1 MTDKWNNYKVAFYYG
16 MESMMLKL
24 FNRTTMNHIQSPF
37 LKDIPQC
44 KTVLRKLR
52 KKIYKYSS
60 VHRLTKK
67 PKDTTHDIMGLLA
80 SRNIPSYVTDSLKKK
95 RTIDIHNI
103 KNVHVAEAVS
113 LSEIMSMA
121 SSQEQEI
128 SKLFEE
134 HKSRMKKVEKKTPL
148 LKLERKSTT
157 YSSTEGEDSQ
167 YSEQYSISSEYDC
180 GQGGLSAEVRPTQ
193 ERNTC
198 FHADMKHDQDEEQVS
213 FGLQESSHF
222 HYTAGPHMMAS
233 SRAFLELEKDF
244 IYPNEQMWLRF

>member
-1 MTDKWNNYKVAFYYG
+1 
-16 MESMMLKL
+16 
-24 FNRTTMNHIQSPF
+24 
-37 LKDIPQC
+37 
-44 KTVLRKLR
+44 
-52 KKIYKYSS
+52 
-60 VHRLTKK
+60 
-67 PKDTTHDIMGLLA
+67 MGLLA

-167 YSEQYSISSEYDC
+167 YSE
-180 GQGGLSAEVRPTQ
+180 
-193 ERNTC
+193 
-198 FHADMKHDQDEEQVS
+198 
-213 FGLQESSHF
+213 
-222 HYTAGPHMMAS
+222 
-233 SRAFLELEKDF
+233 
-244 IYPNEQMWLRF
+244 